1 MKSAVLVID
10 VQRGLFDPEP
20 FEANQVVERINT
32 VTQNSKIS
40 GCPVFFIQH
49 ETENEPLEYGSENW
63 QLHQGLVV
71 NDEDIKI
78 RKTTPD
84 SFLRTNLEE
93 MLNSNKIKNL
103 IICGYASEFC
113 VDTTVRRAAAL
124 GFTVFLVSDA
134 HTTHDKEHTS
144 AAKIREHHN
153 CTLPNISSFGPKISA
168 VTSNSIDFGGS
179 SQGCGD

>member
-20 FEANQVVERINT
+20 FESDQVIERINT
-32 VTQNSKIS
+32 VTQKARIS
-40 GCPVFFIQH
+40 GCSVFFIQH
-49 ETENEPLEYGSENW
+49 ESKNEPLDYGSANW

-71 NDEDIKI
+71 QDEDIKI

-93 MLNSNKIKNL
+93 ILNSKGINDL

-124 GFTVFLVSDA
+124 DFTVTLVSDA
-134 HTTHDKEHTS
+134 HTTHDKDHTS

-168 VTSNSIDFGGS
+168 IASNNLTFEGYR
-179 SQGCGD
+179 

>member
-1 MKSAVLVID
+1 MKFAVLVID
-10 VQRGLFDPEP
+10 VQRGLFNPEP
-20 FEANQVVERINT
+20 FESDQIVERINVISQKART
-32 VTQNSKIS
+32 S

-49 ETENEPLEYGSENW
+49 ETEKEPLVYGSENW
-63 QLHQGLVV
+63 QLHQGLIVR
-71 NDEDIKI
+71 DKDIKI

-93 MLNSNKIKNL
+93 MLNSKGVKDL
-103 IICGYASEFC
+103 IICGYATEFC
-113 VDTTVRRAAAL
+113 VDTTIRRAAAL

-134 HTTHDKEHTS
+134 HTTHDKNHAS

-168 VTSNSIDFGGS
+168 ISFNCIDFGG
-179 SQGCGD
+179 